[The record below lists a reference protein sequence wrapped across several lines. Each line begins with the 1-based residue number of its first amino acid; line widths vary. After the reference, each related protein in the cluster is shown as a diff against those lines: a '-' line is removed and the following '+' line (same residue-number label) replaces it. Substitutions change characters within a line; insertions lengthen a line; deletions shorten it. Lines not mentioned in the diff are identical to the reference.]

1 MESPS
6 FSITN
11 STGDQDAEEYDFES
25 DAKTD
30 AEVSRYS
37 FFDRLE
43 HYMEHMQICMEN
55 LKAVE
60 LTLMVKAGSNVREM
74 ATMNK
79 ESRELAFHH
88 EYLTLIGEIADER
101 FTNDGVRQQMQTVFK
116 GARKKDMNPGTLYR
130 KYESEMTTLKKFA
143 YKFPGVGS
151 LSQLPS
157 GTAQLQQM
165 KRPLIIELWKKKYPV
180 RRVSF
185 CVKIFTEPSLSTFVL
200 FRMKKEWIMT
210 IRLWWVTL
218 SRILGGWKVTAVSI
232 FFLV

>member
-37 FFDRLE
+37 FFDRLG

-60 LTLMVKAGSNVREM
+60 LTLMVEAGSNVQKM

-79 ESRELAFHH
+79 VSRELAFQH

-101 FTNDGVRQQMQTVFK
+101 FTIQGSEEEGYEFLYIVQEVR
-116 GARKKDMNPGTLYR
+116 
-130 KYESEMTTLKKFA
+130 E
-143 YKFPGVGS
+143 
-151 LSQLPS
+151 
-157 GTAQLQQM
+157 
-165 KRPLIIELWKKKYPV
+165 
-180 RRVSF
+180 
-185 CVKIFTEPSLSTFVL
+185 
-200 FRMKKEWIMT
+200 
-210 IRLWWVTL
+210 
-218 SRILGGWKVTAVSI
+218 
-232 FFLV
+232 

>member
-60 LTLMVKAGSNVREM
+60 LTLMVEAGSNVQKM

-79 ESRELAFHH
+79 VSRELAFQH
-88 EYLTLIGEIADER
+88 EYLTLIGEITDER
-101 FTNDGVRQQMQTVFK
+101 FTIQGSEEEGYEFLYIVQEVR
-116 GARKKDMNPGTLYR
+116 
-130 KYESEMTTLKKFA
+130 E
-143 YKFPGVGS
+143 
-151 LSQLPS
+151 
-157 GTAQLQQM
+157 
-165 KRPLIIELWKKKYPV
+165 
-180 RRVSF
+180 
-185 CVKIFTEPSLSTFVL
+185 
-200 FRMKKEWIMT
+200 
-210 IRLWWVTL
+210 
-218 SRILGGWKVTAVSI
+218 
-232 FFLV
+232 